1 METKMN
7 NTKYFTFFGSIIFFI
22 ASISEIMQKF
32 FYFDNHLYLFYIPLY
47 LIAYAVVGLPVLIMA
62 YKSIIREEYFNEY
75 VLMTISTISAFLI
88 GSFEEASAV
97 MVFYAIGEY
106 FLDNANASSHKSIKE
121 LLSFKVNIA
130 HKDNDEIIKVDDIKI
145 NDEIIVKVGEKI
157 PVDAIVL
164 SGSSYVNQMILTGE
178 SKPRAVLKGDKVYS
192 GTINLTDILKIRA
205 VNVYEDS
212 TLNRLIS
219 LTKEALNKKTKISN
233 FTANFSKWY
242 TPLVI
247 FLAILTIIIPTIFI
261 KNIDLE
267 RSIYNSIVLLI
278 VACPCAL
285 VLSIPLS
292 YVRAIDVLAKNGIHI
307 KDINI
312 LENILSID
320 KVYLDKT
327 GTVTEGNFEIEYIK
341 FKDERVLEYIYLAE
355 KYSNHPISK
364 SIVKHLSNINT
375 NKKVDN
381 FKEYVGLGIK
391 AIISDNEV
399 LIGNYNFMVKNKVKV
414 SKENSIYVAIN
425 GKNVAN
431 IYISDK
437 IKDDAKETIKMLR
450 NLDVK
455 EISLLT
461 GDIKEEALR
470 VKKELELD
478 NAYYELLPQ
487 DKVKLVSDKKVIF
500 LGDGVNDAP
509 AIAKA
514 SIGIAMGINGSD
526 ISIQSADVVLNSNS
540 LNRLVVLKKIAKKM
554 KTIIYQNIYFIIFVK
569 AIIIILGM
577 TGYAKLWLAVFGDVG
592 ISLVAILNSKR
603 ISLT

>member
-1 METKMN
+1 MN

-32 FYFDNHLYLFYIPLY
+32 FYFDNYLYLFYIPLY

-130 HKDNDEIIKVDDIKI
+130 HKDDEIIKVDDIKI

-375 NKKVDN
+375 NKKVDS

-425 GKNVAN
+425 SKNVAN

>member
-1 METKMN
+1 MN

-130 HKDNDEIIKVDDIKI
+130 HKDDEIIKVDDIKI

-320 KVYLDKT
+320 KVYFDKT

-375 NKKVDN
+375 NKKVDS

>member
-1 METKMN
+1 MN

-192 GTINLTDILKIRA
+192 GAINLTDMLKIRA

-364 SIVKHLSNINT
+364 SIVKHLSNVNT
-375 NKKVDN
+375 NKKVDS

>member
-1 METKMN
+1 MN

-130 HKDNDEIIKVDDIKI
+130 HKDDEIIKVDDIKI

-375 NKKVDN
+375 NKKVDS

>member
-1 METKMN
+1 MN

-130 HKDNDEIIKVDDIKI
+130 HKDDEIIKVDDIKI

-320 KVYLDKT
+320 TIYLDKT

-375 NKKVDN
+375 NKKVDS

-431 IYISDK
+431 IYINDK

-514 SIGIAMGINGSD
+514 SIGIAMGISGSD

>member
-1 METKMN
+1 MN

-62 YKSIIREEYFNEY
+62 YKSIAKEEYFNEY

-130 HKDNDEIIKVDDIKI
+130 HKDDEIIKVDDIKI

-320 KVYLDKT
+320 TIYLDKT

-364 SIVKHLSNINT
+364 SIIKHLSNINT
-375 NKKVDN
+375 NKKVDS

>member
-1 METKMN
+1 MN

-130 HKDNDEIIKVDDIKI
+130 HKDDEIIKVDDIKI

-219 LTKEALNKKTKISN
+219 LTKKALNKKTKISN

-320 KVYLDKT
+320 TIYLDKT

-375 NKKVDN
+375 NKKVDS

>member
-1 METKMN
+1 MN

-312 LENILSID
+312 LENILNID

-375 NKKVDN
+375 NKKVDS

>member
-1 METKMN
+1 MN

-75 VLMTISTISAFLI
+75 VLMTISTISSFLI

-130 HKDNDEIIKVDDIKI
+130 HKDDEIIKVDDIKI

-375 NKKVDN
+375 NKKVDS

>member
-1 METKMN
+1 MN

-192 GTINLTDILKIRA
+192 GTINLTDMLKIRA

-292 YVRAIDVLAKNGIHI
+292 YVRAIDILAKNGIHI

-375 NKKVDN
+375 NKKVDS

>member
-1 METKMN
+1 MN

-192 GTINLTDILKIRA
+192 GTINLTDMLKIRA

-375 NKKVDN
+375 NKKVDS

>member
-1 METKMN
+1 MN

-130 HKDNDEIIKVDDIKI
+130 HKDNEIIKVDDIKI

-192 GTINLTDILKIRA
+192 GTINLTDMLKIRA
-205 VNVYEDS
+205 INVYEDS

>member
-1 METKMN
+1 MN

-130 HKDNDEIIKVDDIKI
+130 HKDDEIIKVDDIKI

-375 NKKVDN
+375 NKKVDS

-425 GKNVAN
+425 SKNVAN

-592 ISLVAILNSKR
+592 VSLVAILNSKR

>member
-1 METKMN
+1 MN

-192 GTINLTDILKIRA
+192 GAINLTDMLKIRA

-375 NKKVDN
+375 NKKVDS

-540 LNRLVVLKKIAKKM
+540 LNRLVILKKIAKKM

>member
-1 METKMN
+1 MN

-192 GTINLTDILKIRA
+192 GTINLTDMLKIRA

-375 NKKVDN
+375 NKKVDS

-450 NLDVK
+450 NSDVK

>member
-1 METKMN
+1 M
-7 NTKYFTFFGSIIFFI
+7 
-22 ASISEIMQKF
+22 
-32 FYFDNHLYLFYIPLY
+32 
-47 LIAYAVVGLPVLIMA
+47 
-62 YKSIIREEYFNEY
+62 
-75 VLMTISTISAFLI
+75 
-88 GSFEEASAV
+88 
-97 MVFYAIGEY
+97 
-106 FLDNANASSHKSIKE
+106 
-121 LLSFKVNIA
+121 
-130 HKDNDEIIKVDDIKI
+130 
-145 NDEIIVKVGEKI
+145 
-157 PVDAIVL
+157 
-164 SGSSYVNQMILTGE
+164 
-178 SKPRAVLKGDKVYS
+178 
-192 GTINLTDILKIRA
+192 
-205 VNVYEDS
+205 
-212 TLNRLIS
+212 
-219 LTKEALNKKTKISN
+219 
-233 FTANFSKWY
+233 
-242 TPLVI
+242 
-247 FLAILTIIIPTIFI
+247 
-261 KNIDLE
+261 
-267 RSIYNSIVLLI
+267 
-278 VACPCAL
+278 
-285 VLSIPLS
+285 
-292 YVRAIDVLAKNGIHI
+292 
-307 KDINI
+307 
-312 LENILSID
+312 
-320 KVYLDKT
+320 
-327 GTVTEGNFEIEYIK
+327 
-341 FKDERVLEYIYLAE
+341 
-355 KYSNHPISK
+355 
-364 SIVKHLSNINT
+364 SNINK
-375 NKKVDN
+375 NKKVDI

>member
-1 METKMN
+1 MN

-130 HKDNDEIIKVDDIKI
+130 HKDDEIIKVDDIKI

-192 GTINLTDILKIRA
+192 GTINLTDILKIRT

-320 KVYLDKT
+320 TIYLDKT

-375 NKKVDN
+375 NKKVDS

>member
-1 METKMN
+1 MN

-130 HKDNDEIIKVDDIKI
+130 HKDDEIIKVDDIKI

-164 SGSSYVNQMILTGE
+164 NGSSYVNQMILTGE

-205 VNVYEDS
+205 VNVYEDL

-320 KVYLDKT
+320 TIYLDKT

-375 NKKVDN
+375 NKKVDS

-425 GKNVAN
+425 SKNVAN

>member
-1 METKMN
+1 MGD
-7 NTKYFTFFGSIIFFI
+7 TKYVTFFGSIIFFI
-22 ASISEIMQKF
+22 ASISEMMQKF
-32 FYFDNHLYLFYIPLY
+32 FYFDNDLYLFYTPLY
-47 LIAYAVVGLPVLIMA
+47 LIAYFAVGLPVLIMA
-62 YKSIIREEYFNEY
+62 YKSIVKEEYFNEY

-88 GSFEEASAV
+88 GYFEEASAV
-97 MVFYAIGEY
+97 MVFYSIGEY
-106 FLDNANASSHKSIKE
+106 FLDKAKLSSHKSIKE
-121 LLSFKVNIA
+121 LLSFKINTINKVN
-130 HKDNDEIIKVDDIKI
+130 DIKI
-145 NDEIIVKVGEKI
+145 NDEIIVKVGQQI

-164 SGSSYVNQMILTGE
+164 SGSSYINQSILTGE
-178 SKPRAVLKGDKVYS
+178 SKPRSVLKGDKVYS
-192 GTINLTDILKIRA
+192 GTINLTNILKIKA
-205 VNVYEDS
+205 VNVYENS
-212 TLNRLIS
+212 TLNKLIS

-233 FTANFSKWY
+233 FTTNFSNWY

-247 FLAILTIIIPTIFI
+247 FLAILNIIIPTIFI
-261 KNIDLE
+261 KNINLE
-267 RSIYNSIVLLI
+267 RSIYNSIVILI

-285 VLSIPLS
+285 FLSIHIS
-292 YVRAIDVLAKNGIHI
+292 YIKSMGFLAQNGIHI

-364 SIVKHLSNINT
+364 SIVKYLSNINT
-375 NKKVDN
+375 DKKVES
-381 FKEYVGLGIK
+381 FKEYVGLGIE
-391 AIISDNEV
+391 AIISNSVV
-399 LIGNYNFMVKNKVKV
+399 LIGNYKFMIKNKVKV
-414 SKENSIYVAIN
+414 LKENSIYVAIN
-425 GKNVAN
+425 GKNVSN

-437 IKDDAKETIKMLR
+437 IKDDAKKTIKILR
-450 NLDVK
+450 NLGIK

-461 GDIKEEALR
+461 GDTKEEALR
-470 VKKELELD
+470 VKKELDLD

-487 DKVKLVSDKKVIF
+487 DKVNIVSDKKVIF
-500 LGDGVNDAP
+500 LGDGVNDAQ

-540 LNRLVVLKKIAKKM
+540 LNSLIILKKISKKM
-554 KTIIYQNIYFIIFVK
+554 KIIIYQNIYLIILVK

-577 TGYAKLWLAVFGDVG
+577 IGYAKIWLAVFGDVG

-603 ISLT
+603 INLT

>member
-1 METKMN
+1 MN

-130 HKDNDEIIKVDDIKI
+130 HKDDEIIKVDDIKI

-192 GTINLTDILKIRA
+192 GTINLTDMLKIRA
-205 VNVYEDS
+205 INVYEDS

-375 NKKVDN
+375 NKKVDS

>member
-1 METKMN
+1 MN

-62 YKSIIREEYFNEY
+62 YKSIIKEEYFNEY

-233 FTANFSKWY
+233 FIANFSKWY

-292 YVRAIDVLAKNGIHI
+292 YVKAIDVLAKNGIHI

-375 NKKVDN
+375 NKKVDS

>member
-1 METKMN
+1 MN
-7 NTKYFTFFGSIIFFI
+7 NKKYFTFFGSIIFFI

-192 GTINLTDILKIRA
+192 GTINLTDMLKIRA

-320 KVYLDKT
+320 TIYLDKT

-375 NKKVDN
+375 NKKVDS

-399 LIGNYNFMVKNKVKV
+399 LIGNYNFMVKNKVKG

-569 AIIIILGM
+569 AIIIILGI

>member
-1 METKMN
+1 MN

-130 HKDNDEIIKVDDIKI
+130 HKDDEIIKVDDIKI

-164 SGSSYVNQMILTGE
+164 SGSSYVNKMILTGE

-192 GTINLTDILKIRA
+192 GTINLTDMLKIRA

-312 LENILSID
+312 LENILNID

-375 NKKVDN
+375 NKKVDS

-461 GDIKEEALR
+461 GDIKEEAFR

-487 DKVKLVSDKKVIF
+487 YKVKLVSDKKVIF

-514 SIGIAMGINGSD
+514 SIGIAMGISGSD

>member
-1 METKMN
+1 MN

-130 HKDNDEIIKVDDIKI
+130 HKDDEIIKVDDIKI

-178 SKPRAVLKGDKVYS
+178 STPRAVLKGDKVYS
-192 GTINLTDILKIRA
+192 GTINLTDMLKIRA

-375 NKKVDN
+375 NKKVDS

>member
-1 METKMN
+1 MN

-47 LIAYAVVGLPVLIMA
+47 LIAYAVVGLPVLIMS

-130 HKDNDEIIKVDDIKI
+130 HKDDEIIKVDDIKI

-192 GTINLTDILKIRA
+192 GTINLTDMLKIRA

-312 LENILSID
+312 LENILNID

-341 FKDERVLEYIYLAE
+341 FKDERVLEYI
-355 KYSNHPISK
+355 
-364 SIVKHLSNINT
+364 
-375 NKKVDN
+375 
-381 FKEYVGLGIK
+381 
-391 AIISDNEV
+391 
-399 LIGNYNFMVKNKVKV
+399 
-414 SKENSIYVAIN
+414 
-425 GKNVAN
+425 
-431 IYISDK
+431 
-437 IKDDAKETIKMLR
+437 
-450 NLDVK
+450 
-455 EISLLT
+455 
-461 GDIKEEALR
+461 
-470 VKKELELD
+470 
-478 NAYYELLPQ
+478 
-487 DKVKLVSDKKVIF
+487 
-500 LGDGVNDAP
+500 
-509 AIAKA
+509 
-514 SIGIAMGINGSD
+514 
-526 ISIQSADVVLNSNS
+526 
-540 LNRLVVLKKIAKKM
+540 
-554 KTIIYQNIYFIIFVK
+554 
-569 AIIIILGM
+569 
-577 TGYAKLWLAVFGDVG
+577 
-592 ISLVAILNSKR
+592 
-603 ISLT
+603 

>member
-1 METKMN
+1 MN

-62 YKSIIREEYFNEY
+62 YKSIIKEEYFNEY

-130 HKDNDEIIKVDDIKI
+130 HKDDEIIKVDDIKI

-375 NKKVDN
+375 NKKVDS

>member
-1 METKMN
+1 MN

-130 HKDNDEIIKVDDIKI
+130 HKDDEIIKVDDIKI

-375 NKKVDN
+375 NKKVES

-592 ISLVAILNSKR
+592 ISLVAILNSKK

>member
-1 METKMN
+1 MN

-192 GTINLTDILKIRA
+192 GTINLTDMLKIRA

-540 LNRLVVLKKIAKKM
+540 LNRLVVLKKIDKKM

>member
-1 METKMN
+1 MN

-130 HKDNDEIIKVDDIKI
+130 HKDDEIIKVDDIKI

-205 VNVYEDS
+205 VNVYEYS

-364 SIVKHLSNINT
+364 SIIKHLSNINT
-375 NKKVDN
+375 NKKVDS

>member
-1 METKMN
+1 MN

-375 NKKVDN
+375 NKKVDS

-514 SIGIAMGINGSD
+514 SIGIAMGISGSD

>member
-1 METKMN
+1 MN

-106 FLDNANASSHKSIKE
+106 FLENANASSHKSIKE

-130 HKDNDEIIKVDDIKI
+130 HKDDEIIKVDDIKI

-192 GTINLTDILKIRA
+192 GTINLTDILKIRT

-320 KVYLDKT
+320 TIYLDKT

-375 NKKVDN
+375 NKKVDS

>member
-1 METKMN
+1 MN

-178 SKPRAVLKGDKVYS
+178 SKPRAVLKGYKVYS

-292 YVRAIDVLAKNGIHI
+292 YVRAIDILAKNGIHI

-320 KVYLDKT
+320 TIYLDKT

-375 NKKVDN
+375 NKKVDS

-540 LNRLVVLKKIAKKM
+540 LNRLVILKKIAKKM

>member
-1 METKMN
+1 MN

-192 GTINLTDILKIRA
+192 GTINLTDMLKIRA

-450 NLDVK
+450 NSDVK

-592 ISLVAILNSKR
+592 ISLVVILNSKR

>member
-1 METKMN
+1 MN

-130 HKDNDEIIKVDDIKI
+130 HKDDEIIKVDDIKI

-192 GTINLTDILKIRA
+192 GTINLTDMLKIRA

-320 KVYLDKT
+320 TIYLDKT

-375 NKKVDN
+375 NKKVDS

-391 AIISDNEV
+391 AIISDNKV

>member
-1 METKMN
+1 MN

-192 GTINLTDILKIRA
+192 GTINLTDMLKIRA

-375 NKKVDN
+375 NKKVDS

-399 LIGNYNFMVKNKVKV
+399 LIGNYNFMVKNNVKV

-425 GKNVAN
+425 SKNVAN

-450 NLDVK
+450 NSDVK

-509 AIAKA
+509 SIAKA

>member
-1 METKMN
+1 MN

-47 LIAYAVVGLPVLIMA
+47 LIAYALVGLPVLIMA

-130 HKDNDEIIKVDDIKI
+130 HKDDEIIKVDDIKI

-320 KVYLDKT
+320 TIYLDKT

>member
-1 METKMN
+1 MN

-130 HKDNDEIIKVDDIKI
+130 HKDDEIIKVDDIKI

-205 VNVYEDS
+205 VNVYEDL

-375 NKKVDN
+375 NKKVDS

-461 GDIKEEALR
+461 GDIKEEAFR

>member
-130 HKDNDEIIKVDDIKI
+130 HKDDEIIKVDDIKI

-375 NKKVDN
+375 NKKVDS

-450 NLDVK
+450 NSDVK

>member
-1 METKMN
+1 MN

-130 HKDNDEIIKVDDIKI
+130 HKDDEIIKVDDIKI

-285 VLSIPLS
+285 ALSIPLS

-375 NKKVDN
+375 NKKVDI